1 MKNLIEKFLQKTGW
15 NKFASVD
22 FEHFLN
28 RNGIAI
34 SRNEIEKGLSQSEC
48 VESTQ
53 NGLWRAV

>member
-1 MKNLIEKFLQKTGW
+1 MKNLIENFLQKTSW

-22 FEHFLN
+22 FEHYLN

-34 SRNEIEKGLSQSEC
+34 SRDETEKNLLRSES
-48 VESTQ
+48 VELTQ